1 MSYDDRRF
9 EALDMLALSLS
20 ARAQSVVSR
29 ACINFVPCIT
39 CICNMSISVVV
50 AHRGVLYPIQLPL
63 PATLADLH
71 AQLQQLTQ
79 VPESN
84 QKLIYKGKRALADAD
99 LKDGIKLQML
109 GSTPEQ
115 IDAVNVADDEH
126 AKRERIM
133 RDRALKPQVKVR
145 FCVPCPQ
152 HDAPVISSSVQRLRR
167 LLPNTN
173 FTV

>member
-1 MSYDDRRF
+1 
-9 EALDMLALSLS
+9 
-20 ARAQSVVSR
+20 
-29 ACINFVPCIT
+29 
-39 CICNMSISVVV
+39 MSISVVV
-50 AHRGVLYPIQLPL
+50 AHRGVLHPIRLPL

-71 AQLQQLTQ
+71 DQLRQLTS

-84 QKLIYKGKRALADAD
+84 QKLIYKGRRALADAD

-115 IDAVNVADDEH
+115 IDTVSAAYNEH
-126 AKRERIM
+126 AKKERTI

-145 FCVPCPQ
+145 FPFPCPQ
-152 HDAPVISSSVQRLRR
+152 HDALVASSSAQRLWH
-167 LLPNTN
+167 LHPNTN

>member
-1 MSYDDRRF
+1 MPLQNGHFGRR
-9 EALDMLALSLS
+9 
-20 ARAQSVVSR
+20 RPSR
-29 ACINFVPCIT
+29 RP
-39 CICNMSISVVV
+39 
-50 AHRGVLYPIQLPL
+50 LLPL

-84 QKLIYKGKRALADAD
+84 QKLIYKGKRAFADAD

-115 IDAVNVADDEH
+115 IDAVNTADDEH

-145 FCVPCPQ
+145 FRVPCPQ
-152 HDAPVISSSVQRLRR
+152 HDAPVTSSSAQRPHHLH
-167 LLPNTN
+167 PNTN